1 MLLSNMLIF
10 RLTYAKKCSVR
21 HGGGTKNNFL
31 MERLEKNIGSSLRF
45 TDHFIPSK
53 FVESAAFAFLAYLKR
68 GILVEP
74 RR

>member
-1 MLLSNMLIF
+1 MH
-10 RLTYAKKCSVR
+10 V
-21 HGGGTKNNFL
+21 GVTKNNFL

-53 FVESAAFAFLAYLKR
+53 FVESAAFAYLAYLKR
-68 GILVEP
+68 GLLVEP